1 MDTVIT
7 QKIKQMFKDADGSLK
22 VETLRGKV
30 HKIIATEALIETDMK
45 NLNFEYRVFDIV
57 YDLLRSNGGKAKK
70 GKARIAFGE
79 RDCTVNT
86 VAGAIAKNYYHKSVG
101 EKATDLV
108 FIVAAIM
115 DKAGIIYNKYGEIEL
130 TEEYR

>member
-1 MDTVIT
+1 
-7 QKIKQMFKDADGSLK
+7 
-22 VETLRGKV
+22 
-30 HKIIATEALIETDMK
+30 
-45 NLNFEYRVFDIV
+45 
-57 YDLLRSNGGKAKK
+57 
-70 GKARIAFGE
+70 
-79 RDCTVNT
+79 VNT